1 MENASKALII
11 AGAILVSII
20 LISLG
25 IMVMNSTGNV
35 TGRMQEEMD
44 STAIQSFNSKFTQY
58 AGKQKGS
65 TIKELINTMQSSN
78 ASSDHKVEIEL
89 TSTKFNGTLNAADKK
104 NGAKIQAA
112 LKLTTTYTV
121 NIDTNQ
127 TAGSADQGYVNKITI
142 AD

>member
-25 IMVMNSTGNV
+25 IMVMNSTGDV

-44 STAIQSFNSKFTQY
+44 STSIQSFNSKFTQY

-65 TIKELINTMQSSN
+65 TIKNLMNTMESSN
-78 ASSDHKVEIEL
+78 ASSSHAVTVSGVL
-89 TSTKFNGTLNAADKK
+89 GTTASAVRTAA
-104 NGAKIQAA
+104 
-112 LKLTTTYTV
+112 KLTTTYTITV
-121 NIDTNQ
+121 SDSDNDGYMDLIDIQ
-127 TAGSADQGYVNKITI
+127 
-142 AD
+142 